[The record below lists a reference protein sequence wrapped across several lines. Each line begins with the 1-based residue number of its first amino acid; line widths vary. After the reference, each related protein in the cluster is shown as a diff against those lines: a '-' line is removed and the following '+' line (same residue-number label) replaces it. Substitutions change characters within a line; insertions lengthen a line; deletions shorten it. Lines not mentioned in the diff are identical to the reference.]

1 MNRGSDFRS
10 PPRLRKSRWKSIL
23 LSLLL
28 ATSVVVP
35 VWAQGGITVVKTGH
49 EATFAEQIVFRV
61 TAESDSPI
69 NDIVLFY
76 TVLGGEEAKNLAYPE
91 FEPATRVDT
100 EWTWH
105 LEQGML
111 PPGTQIEY
119 YWRLKDE
126 AGHELNTDPVTLTY
140 EDTRFDWQH
149 VSEGNI
155 TVYWYEEDE
164 SYADN
169 ILAAAVAALELL
181 QNQVGVTLEREV
193 KIFAYNSKS
202 DMSLAL
208 ARKSETFDAQV
219 TTLGQAS
226 SEDTLLLL
234 GTASGVEETVAHEL
248 SHLVV
253 GLATDNPYRD
263 LPRWLDEGLA
273 MYAEGGLPHS
283 FQGALDVAIERDE
296 LISVRSLAGYTGDP
310 SQINLFYAESYS
322 IVSFLLDEY
331 GREAMAELLDTF
343 KSGASDE
350 ETLQQVYGFGVDGLD
365 NAWRA
370 NLGLGPREV
379 VPTPTRLAI
388 PTRPPMGVPTVPP
401 PGAETPTA
409 PPPPTATPPPPTG
422 FLPCCGSLGAGAALF
437 LLFWLFKP
445 QGGGG

>member
-1 MNRGSDFRS
+1 MKTNWR
-10 PPRLRKSRWKSIL
+10 SIL
-23 LSLLL
+23 LSVVL
-28 ATSVVVP
+28 AISVILP
-35 VWAQGGITVVKTGH
+35 VWAQGGITVINTGH
-49 EATFAEQIVFRV
+49 QATFAEQIVFRI

-76 TVLGGEEAKNLAYPE
+76 TVLGGKEAKNLAYPE

-111 PPGTQIEY
+111 PPGTKIEY
-119 YWRLKDE
+119 YWQLKDE
-126 AGHELNTDPVTLTY
+126 AGHELTTDPVTLTY

-149 VSEGNI
+149 ISEGNI
-155 TVYWYEEDE
+155 TVYWYDENE
-164 SYADN
+164 SYASN
-169 ILAAAVAALELL
+169 ILAAAVRALGVLE
-181 QNQVGVTLEREV
+181 NQVGVTLEQEV

-234 GTASGVEETVAHEL
+234 GTAPGVEETVAHEL

-283 FQGALDVAIERDE
+283 FQVALDTAIKRDE

-331 GREAMAELLDTF
+331 GREAMAELLAAF
-343 KSGASDE
+343 KTGDSDE
-350 ETLQQVYGFGVDGLD
+350 EALQQVYGLGVDELD

-370 NLGLGPREV
+370 SLGLEPREI
-379 VPTPTRLAI
+379 VPTPTPLAI
-388 PTRPPMGVPTVPP
+388 PTRPPMGLPTAPP
-401 PGAETPTA
+401 PGGETPTA
-409 PPPPTATPPPPTG
+409 PPPPTAAPAPTTSPPPTG
-422 FLPCCGSLGAGAALF
+422 FLPCCGGLGAGAAL
-437 LLFWLFKP
+437 LGLFWLFKP
-445 QGGGG
+445 RAGGGVT